1 MFGRAC
7 SPVSG
12 PILLSGETVSRS
24 CTVHS
29 IECLYLESRK
39 FHSSAFLSSSGVKAT
54 SLFQVFR
61 ATAAIVAIAAARSVK
76 TKCNCAFRA
85 WRSYDVYLFRF
96 VCDLVSP
103 VSATCQWIYIF
114 SFFFVKSAM
123 RTVSLYF
130 AYFACNAAIDRT
142 VASSASCWRSSW
154 RETSVSL
161 YHALFAITA
170 FLSAVFR
177 YKMLKNRERCGLCI
191 CLHSLH

>member
-1 MFGRAC
+1 MSGRAC

-114 SFFFVKSAM
+114 SFFLSKARCVRCHYIS
-123 RTVSLYF
+123 RTLLATRPLIAQSHQARLAEGHRDVRHRFPFIMLY
-130 AYFACNAAIDRT
+130 
-142 VASSASCWRSSW
+142 
-154 RETSVSL
+154 L
-161 YHALFAITA
+161 P
-170 FLSAVFR
+170 
-177 YKMLKNRERCGLCI
+177 
-191 CLHSLH
+191 